1 MNKQQKASLFAIS
14 AALVLVGSKFF
25 AAAGSGSMAVTS
37 SGLDSLLDVFMSG
50 INFLAI
56 RQAAKPADE
65 DHDYGHYKI
74 EDLAAVTQS
83 LIIIFSGSTIIY
95 TAVDKFLQHAVIA
108 YTLLDIEVM
117 TLSLLVSFLISSVLA
132 KTGKETGSKPLLA
145 DALHYRSDLFS
156 NSGAIAAI
164 ILSYYTGKAFFDLL
178 FAVIVG
184 LIIIVSA
191 GKIFWEGFSGLMDRS
206 LPDSIENEIEDI
218 INTMPYPYAGHH
230 KLRTRIAG
238 SKKYGDFHLLACR
251 RANIDEAH
259 ELSEKVE
266 GELNSM
272 KLAIDIVIHIEPC
285 LEPCEL
291 TDETCIVQ
299 KRKIRAAVVSPRQ
312 GKPFFPSIL

>member
-1 MNKQQKASLFAIS
+1 MNTQQKASLFAIS
-14 AALVLVGSKFF
+14 AALVLTGSKFF
-25 AAAGSGSMAVTS
+25 AARSSGSMAVTS

-56 RQAAKPADE
+56 RQAAEPADKA
-65 DHDYGHYKI
+65 HQYGHYKI

-83 LIIIFSGSTIIY
+83 LIIILSGAMIIY
-95 TAVDKFLQHAVIA
+95 VAVNKFLQHAVIA

-117 TLSLLVSFLISSVLA
+117 ALSLSVSFLISSVLA
-132 KTGKETGSKPLLA
+132 RIGKQTGSKPLLA

-164 ILSYYTGKAFFDLL
+164 VLTYYTGRTFFDLL
-178 FAVIVG
+178 FSVVVG

-191 GKIFWEGFSGLMDRS
+191 GRIFWEGFSGLMDRS
-206 LPDSIENEIEDI
+206 IPDSIEKEIEDI
-218 INTMPYPYAGHH
+218 LNSMPYPYAGHH

-266 GELNSM
+266 GEFEKM

-285 LEPCEL
+285 PEPCQL
-291 TDETCIVQ
+291 TDETCIVST
-299 KRKIRAAVVSPRQ
+299 RRAQAVRSP
-312 GKPFFPSIL
+312 

>member
-1 MNKQQKASLFAIS
+1 MNTQQKASLFAIS
-14 AALVLVGSKFF
+14 AALVLTGSKFF
-25 AAAGSGSMAVTS
+25 AARSSGSMAVTS

-56 RQAAKPADE
+56 RQAAEPADKA
-65 DHDYGHYKI
+65 HQYGHYKI

-83 LIIIFSGSTIIY
+83 LIIIFSGAMIIY
-95 TAVDKFLQHAVIA
+95 VAVNKFLQHAVIA

-117 TLSLLVSFLISSVLA
+117 ALSLSVSFLISSVLA
-132 KTGKETGSKPLLA
+132 RIGKQTGSKPLLA

-164 ILSYYTGKAFFDLL
+164 VLTYYTGRTFFDLL
-178 FAVIVG
+178 FSVVVG

-191 GKIFWEGFSGLMDRS
+191 GRIFWEGFSGLMDRS
-206 LPDSIENEIEDI
+206 IPDSIEKEIEDI
-218 INTMPYPYAGHH
+218 LNSMPYPYAGHH

-266 GELNSM
+266 GEFEKM

-285 LEPCEL
+285 PEPCQL
-291 TDETCIVQ
+291 TDETCIVST
-299 KRKIRAAVVSPRQ
+299 RRAQTVRSP
-312 GKPFFPSIL
+312 

>member
-1 MNKQQKASLFAIS
+1 MNTQQKASLFAIS
-14 AALVLVGSKFF
+14 AALVLTGSKFF
-25 AAAGSGSMAVTS
+25 AARSSGSMAVTS

-56 RQAAKPADE
+56 RQAAEPADKA
-65 DHDYGHYKI
+65 HQYGHYKI

-83 LIIIFSGSTIIY
+83 LIIILSGAMIIY
-95 TAVDKFLQHAVIA
+95 VAVNKFLQHAVIA

-117 TLSLLVSFLISSVLA
+117 ALSLSVSFLISSVLA
-132 KTGKETGSKPLLA
+132 RVGKQTGSKPLLA

-164 ILSYYTGKAFFDLL
+164 VLTYYTGRTFFDLL

-206 LPDSIENEIEDI
+206 IPDSIEKEIEDI
-218 INTMPYPYAGHH
+218 LNSMPYPYAGHH

-266 GELNSM
+266 GEFEKM

-285 LEPCEL
+285 PEPCQL
-291 TDETCIVQ
+291 TDETCIVST
-299 KRKIRAAVVSPRQ
+299 RRAQAVRSP
-312 GKPFFPSIL
+312 

>member
-1 MNKQQKASLFAIS
+1 MNTQQKASLFAIS
-14 AALVLVGSKFF
+14 AALVLTGSKFF
-25 AAAGSGSMAVTS
+25 AARSSGSMAVTS

-56 RQAAKPADE
+56 RQAAEPADKA
-65 DHDYGHYKI
+65 HQYGHYKI

-83 LIIIFSGSTIIY
+83 LIIIFSGAMIIY
-95 TAVDKFLQHAVIA
+95 VAVNKFLQHAVIA

-117 TLSLLVSFLISSVLA
+117 ALSLSVSFLISSVLA
-132 KTGKETGSKPLLA
+132 RVGKQTGSKPLLA

-164 ILSYYTGKAFFDLL
+164 VLTYYTGRTFFDLL

-206 LPDSIENEIEDI
+206 IPDSIEKEIEDI
-218 INTMPYPYAGHH
+218 LNSMPYPYAGHH

-266 GELNSM
+266 GEFEKM

-285 LEPCEL
+285 PEPCQL
-291 TDETCIVQ
+291 TDETCIVST
-299 KRKIRAAVVSPRQ
+299 RRAQAVRSP
-312 GKPFFPSIL
+312 

>member
-1 MNKQQKASLFAIS
+1 MNTQQKASLFAIS
-14 AALVLVGSKFF
+14 AALVLTGSKFF
-25 AAAGSGSMAVTS
+25 AARSSGSMAVTS

-56 RQAAKPADE
+56 RQAAEPADKA
-65 DHDYGHYKI
+65 HQYGHYKI

-83 LIIIFSGSTIIY
+83 LIIILSGAMIIY
-95 TAVDKFLQHAVIA
+95 VAVNKFLQHAVIA

-117 TLSLLVSFLISSVLA
+117 ALSLSVSFLISSVLA
-132 KTGKETGSKPLLA
+132 RIGKQTGSKPLLA

-164 ILSYYTGKAFFDLL
+164 VLTYYTGRTFFDLL
-178 FAVIVG
+178 FSVVVG
-184 LIIIVSA
+184 LTIIVSA
-191 GKIFWEGFSGLMDRS
+191 GRIFWEGFSGLMDRS
-206 LPDSIENEIEDI
+206 IPDSIEKEIEDI
-218 INTMPYPYAGHH
+218 LNSMPYPYAGHH

-266 GELNSM
+266 GEFEKM

-285 LEPCEL
+285 PEPCQL
-291 TDETCIVQ
+291 TDETCIVST
-299 KRKIRAAVVSPRQ
+299 RRAQAVRSP
-312 GKPFFPSIL
+312 

>member
-1 MNKQQKASLFAIS
+1 MNTQQKASLFAIS
-14 AALVLVGSKFF
+14 AALVLAGSKFF
-25 AAAGSGSMAVTS
+25 AAHSSGSMAVTS
-37 SGLDSLLDVFMSG
+37 SGLDSLLDVFMSA

-56 RQAAKPADE
+56 RQAVEPADQA
-65 DHDYGHYKI
+65 HQYGHYKI

-83 LIIIFSGSTIIY
+83 LIIIFSGATIIY
-95 TAVDKFLQHAVIA
+95 TAVNKFLQHAVIA

-117 TLSLLVSFLISSVLA
+117 ALSLSVSFLISSVLGRI
-132 KTGKETGSKPLLA
+132 GKETGSKPLLA

-164 ILSYYTGKAFFDLL
+164 VLTHYTGKAFFDLL

-191 GKIFWEGFSGLMDRS
+191 GRIFWEGFSGLMDRS
-206 LPDSIENEIEDI
+206 IPDSIEKEIEDV
-218 INTMPYPYAGHH
+218 INAMPYPYAGHH

-238 SKKYGDFHLLACR
+238 SRRYGDFHLLACR
-251 RANIDEAH
+251 KANIDEAH

-266 GELNSM
+266 TKLDNM

-285 LEPCEL
+285 PEPCEL
-291 TDETCIVQ
+291 TDETCVVQ
-299 KRKIRAAVVSPRQ
+299 KRKTRVGAI
-312 GKPFFPSIL
+312 PS